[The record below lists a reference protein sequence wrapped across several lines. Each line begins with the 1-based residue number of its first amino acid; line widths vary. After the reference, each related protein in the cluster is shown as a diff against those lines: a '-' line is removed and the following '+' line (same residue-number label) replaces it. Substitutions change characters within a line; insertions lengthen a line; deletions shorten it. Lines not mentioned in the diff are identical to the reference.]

1 MVHGKNELLNES
13 VLLVYTYMHL
23 KGLYGNVGVLISDNS
38 LSSQTVINISNFGS
52 VSSNWNSQNVKG
64 SNKSMDQKR

>member
-23 KGLYGNVGVLISDNS
+23 KGLYANVGVLISDNS
-38 LSSQTVINISNFGS
+38 LSSETVIDISNFGS